1 MRLLEK
7 KRAGKSRLPA
17 LLWKNR
23 YYYLLLLPALLFF
36 VLFCYVPMAG
46 VGLAFKDFSYTKG
59 IFGSDWAG
67 LKHFERL
74 FSSNSFYE
82 ILRNTIVI
90 SLYRLVFSFPMPVI
104 FALLL
109 NEIKSMRFK
118 RCVQTISYLPHFI
131 SWVVM
136 GGIIAELLSPS
147 RGVVNYLLG
156 LFGRDPVYFLAEP
169 AYFRGVLV
177 VTDIWKSVGWGSIIY
192 LSAIA
197 GVDMEQYESAAIDG
211 ATRWDMAVRIT
222 LPSILPTIVT
232 MFILQIGSI
241 LSAGFDQI
249 FNLYNPTVYKVADI
263 IDTYV
268 YRVGINE
275 MKYDY
280 TTAVGL
286 FKNVVGFGLVII
298 TNFIVRHIGEG
309 EHGIW

>member
-1 MRLLEK
+1 MLK
-7 KRAGKSRLPA
+7 KIAQDIKKYKSV
-17 LLWKNR
+17 
-23 YYYLLLLPALLFF
+23 YLMAVPVLLFYII
-36 VLFCYVPMAG
+36 FCYVPMAG
-46 VGLAFKDFSYTKG
+46 VVLAFKDFSYTKG

-192 LSAIA
+192 LSAMSSIDP
-197 GVDMEQYESAAIDG
+197 GLYEAAEIDG
-211 ATRWDMAVRIT
+211 AGRFRKMWHVT
-222 LPSILPTIVT
+222 LPQISPTIIIL
-232 MFILQIGSI
+232 FIFAVGGLMASGHEKII
-241 LSAGFDQI
+241 L
-249 FNLYNPTVYKVADI
+249 LYNSLTYETADVI
-263 IDTYV
+263 ASYV
-268 YRVGINE
+268 YRRGLQE
-275 MKYDY
+275 ASYSFA
-280 TTAVGL
+280 TAVGL
-286 FKNVVGFGLVII
+286 ISSAVNFLLLWF
-298 TNFIVRHIGEG
+298 TNRVSKKYSEISIF
-309 EHGIW
+309 

>member
-1 MRLLEK
+1 MRLMEK

-46 VGLAFKDFSYTKG
+46 VVLAFKDFSYAKG

-109 NEIKSMRFK
+109 NEIRAMKFK

-156 LFGRDPVYFLAEP
+156 LFGRDPIYFLAEP
-169 AYFRGVLV
+169 AYFRG
-177 VTDIWKSVGWGSIIY
+177 DRKSV
-192 LSAIA
+192 
-197 GVDMEQYESAAIDG
+197 V
-211 ATRWDMAVRIT
+211 
-222 LPSILPTIVT
+222 
-232 MFILQIGSI
+232 
-241 LSAGFDQI
+241 
-249 FNLYNPTVYKVADI
+249 
-263 IDTYV
+263 
-268 YRVGINE
+268 
-275 MKYDY
+275 
-280 TTAVGL
+280 
-286 FKNVVGFGLVII
+286 
-298 TNFIVRHIGEG
+298 
-309 EHGIW
+309 